1 MRAIDYFDKGA
12 EAFPDRVAII
22 DHATKYSYRQA
33 QEASHKIARALWA
46 GGLVGEE
53 PAAILSVNDARV
65 LLCMLGIMRSGGV
78 WVRASNTISVLTQN
92 WTETVRWTCS

>member
-12 EAFPDRVAII
+12 EAFPDRVAIV
-22 DHATKYSYRQA
+22 DHATQYSYRQA

-53 PAAILSVNDARV
+53 PAAILSVNDPRV

-78 WVRASNTISVLTQN
+78 WVTMNPRHALDASAGP
-92 WTETVRWTCS
+92 ETLYLY